1 MIVSWSLHNLG
12 HVALQTGDLTIAA
25 ARFRESLLIRRRGGP
40 SANVAAGIAGLA
52 GLALRGGAPDEAAQL
67 FGAVDAMLESVHG
80 VLPPADELIRQA
92 DRAETRDRL
101 QPETFASRFGEG
113 RETSLDELDAM
124 ASEIAARVRGK
135 VN

>member
-1 MIVSWSLHNLG
+1 
-12 HVALQTGDLTIAA
+12 
-25 ARFRESLLIRRRGGP
+25 
-40 SANVAAGIAGLA
+40 
-52 GLALRGGAPDEAAQL
+52 
-67 FGAVDAMLESVHG
+67 MLESVHG

-101 QPETFASRFGEG
+101 RPETFASRFGEG
-113 RETSLDELDAM
+113 RVTSLDELDAM